1 LRKTALYVQTKH
13 KLFFEVESF
22 TDPVKSGI
30 MISDK
35 TLVEYAKKN
44 NLSNNDILSGLR
56 TKEVLIQ
63 FQDEFIKW
71 VYYQKGVSCK
81 DSTGRTFW
89 FQEKWIDSCPYQTN
103 LSKSNITTNV

>member
-1 LRKTALYVQTKH
+1 
-13 KLFFEVESF
+13 
-22 TDPVKSGI
+22 

-71 VYYQKGVSCK
+71 VGQNYDAQSARFIIDRFNTEFQKV
-81 DSTGRTFW
+81 R
-89 FQEKWIDSCPYQTN
+89 
-103 LSKSNITTNV
+103 ITVGKVQFKLKELKIA